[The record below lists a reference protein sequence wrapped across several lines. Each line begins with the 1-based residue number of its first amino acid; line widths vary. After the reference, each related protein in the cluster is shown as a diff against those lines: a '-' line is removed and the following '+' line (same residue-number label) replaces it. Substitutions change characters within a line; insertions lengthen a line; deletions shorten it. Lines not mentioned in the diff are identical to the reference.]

1 VRSPYAQ
8 HHLHKL
14 DPTQLH
20 HISSPP
26 TSLLGKSLSFLTPER
41 GIGQGDVTSAVFW
54 LLVFDILLT
63 SLDLAT
69 SNPPQPLLHLIT
81 TPSSSGT
88 IRPSCEICFS
98 DDLTSVSPNY
108 STRQLKANIVSA
120 FAIIFKLTIAQDK
133 LRSLVQ
139 EWGNEPLGPNP
150 GMTISLPDETISPPL
165 LQEQQASIISLGV
178 NFDTNNSGT
187 TQHHALLNSIRQS
200 LSRVLRVKGSTT
212 LKLKVIKTAFF
223 PSLTYRLQY
232 MQWDIKAYGTI
243 KKALQHYLYKILK
256 LYKGFPSALIYTSTT
271 LGGFG
276 LPDITIPR

>member
-1 VRSPYAQ
+1 MKKAFDTVHPDFVKIALERMGMDPSSANYYVKLNSQGKVIVRSPYAQ

-14 DPTQLH
+14 GPTQLH

-26 TSLLGKSLSFLTPER
+26 TSILGKSLSFLTPER

-63 SLDLAT
+63 SLDLAI

-81 TPSSSGT
+81 TPSSSGI
-88 IRPSCEICFS
+88 IRPTSEICFS

-150 GMTISLPDETISPPL
+150 GMTISLPDDAISPPL
-165 LQEQQASIISLGV
+165 LQEQQE
-178 NFDTNNSGT
+178 
-187 TQHHALLNSIRQS
+187 
-200 LSRVLRVKGSTT
+200 
-212 LKLKVIKTAFF
+212 
-223 PSLTYRLQY
+223 
-232 MQWDIKAYGTI
+232 
-243 KKALQHYLYKILK
+243 
-256 LYKGFPSALIYTSTT
+256 
-271 LGGFG
+271 
-276 LPDITIPR
+276 